1 MRDLGDTQR
10 CAGGGWLPLEPK
22 ACIVR
27 VEAKVHEFATEMTEM
42 VMTALKTEGRPLTP
56 ASLIARTKGEAA
68 VLSFEA
74 PRSSLESVGT
84 IRPTIKRDRQ

>member
-1 MRDLGDTQR
+1 M
-10 CAGGGWLPLEPK
+10 

-42 VMTALKTEGRPLTP
+42 VMTTLKTDGRPLTP
-56 ASLIARTKGEAA
+56 ANLIARTNGEAA

-74 PRSSLESVGT
+74 PRRSSESEGT
-84 IRPTIKRDRQ
+84 IKPTMKRERQ